1 MHLYL
6 FRGKKSEEN
15 DFAKRK
21 YNEAQWIYG
30 YFVAETKQRFVSQG
44 GQKTTVP
51 YSPPRFPEFLY
62 TTESYISLNI
72 ITMTGNIVE
81 VLDNSVGQHIGLKDG
96 KEREIFDNDYVLF
109 EGILMRIS
117 HSSRHDTFVG
127 TTQPYSTWG
136 MFDGYK
142 FFTFSSEYPPS
153 SCTIIGNTTDTPEL
167 ELQLKKRP
175 QELNTNETTSTQSQ
189 L

>member
-6 FRGKKSEEN
+6 FRGKKSKEN

-21 YNEAQWIYG
+21 YNEDQWFYG
-30 YFVAETKQRFVSQG
+30 YFVAETKQR
-44 GQKTTVP
+44 
-51 YSPPRFPEFLY
+51 YSTPNEIEHRYLPPMEFY
-62 TTESYISLNI
+62 EVA
-72 ITMTGNIVE
+72 NIVTGSGEIIE
-81 VLDNSVGQHIGLKDG
+81 VLDNSVGQQIGLKDG
-96 KEREIFDNDYVLF
+96 KKREVFDNDYVLF
-109 EGILMRIS
+109 EGIMMRIS

-127 TTQPYSTWG
+127 TTQPYSAWG

-175 QELNTNETTSTQSQ
+175 HELNTNEMISTQPQ
-189 L
+189 V

>member
-15 DFAKRK
+15 NFAKRK
-21 YNEAQWIYG
+21 HNEDQWIYG

-44 GQKTTVP
+44 GQKTAVP
-51 YSPPRFPEFLY
+51 YFPAPELRLA
-62 TTESYISLNI
+62 TESYISANI
-72 ITMTGNIVE
+72 ITITGKIIE
-81 VLDNSVGQHIGLKDG
+81 VLDNSVGQHIGLNDG
-96 KEREIFDNDYVLF
+96 KQREVFDNDYVLF

-117 HSSRHDTFVG
+117 NSSRHDTFVG
-127 TTQPYSTWG
+127 TTQPYSAWG

-175 QELNTNETTSTQSQ
+175 QELNTNETISTQPQ